1 MDKWLE
7 KPWAIRLVSLFLAVL
22 LFAVAAFDQNIN
34 DGSTDSRT
42 PSTATNETQ
51 TLEDV
56 PIQVEIDEE
65 NYVVSGIPD
74 TVTVTLQGPVSLVT
88 PVAVRRNFEV
98 FVNLENLDVGTHLVP
113 IEYNGIPS
121 KVNVYI
127 EPEEIEVIIEE
138 RATKEF
144 TANVDLINRDKI
156 EAGYEIANVY
166 TEPSTVEL
174 VGSKSAI
181 DRAAI
186 VKAFIDVT
194 GMNESQTIDNV
205 PVKVYDTEG
214 NELNVRVNPPTLKVT
229 LDVKS
234 PNKSVPISLKTENE
248 LPDGIQLLSMDLE
261 TEEVQVFAPED
272 FLGTLEEMATKP
284 IDLSSITES
293 GSIEIELESSEQIRR
308 ISQSTVT
315 VSIEVETE
323 EDRVLQEIPI
333 TVENEPED
341 LVAEWNPNTINV
353 TLTGFP
359 SVLEGITENDIDVRA
374 NLNGLSSGTHEV
386 PLSIEL
392 TEEFRDQ
399 VEITSETENIT
410 VVLTDE

>member
-7 KPWAIRLVSLFLAVL
+7 KPWAIRLVALFLAVL

-34 DGSTDSRT
+34 DGSIDSRT

-56 PIQVEIDEE
+56 PIQVEIDDEK
-65 NYVVSGIPD
+65 YVVSGIPD

-98 FVNLENLDVGTHLVP
+98 FVNLEDLEEGTHLVP

-121 KVNVYI
+121 KINVYI

-138 RATKEF
+138 RASKEF
-144 TANVDLINRDKI
+144 TTNVDLINRDKI
-156 EAGYEIANVY
+156 EPGFEIANVY
-166 TEPSTVEL
+166 AEPSTVEL

-181 DRAAI
+181 ERAAI
-186 VKAFIDVT
+186 VKAYVDVT
-194 GMNESQTIDNV
+194 GISESQTIDNV
-205 PVKVYDTEG
+205 PIKVYDNEG
-214 NELNVRVNPPTLKVT
+214 NELNVRVNPPTLKIT

-234 PNKSVPISLKTENE
+234 PNKTVPISLKTENE
-248 LPDGIQLLSMDLE
+248 LPEGIRLTSMDLE
-261 TEEVQVFAPED
+261 TEEVQVFASED
-272 FLGTLEEMATKP
+272 YLANLEELETKS

-293 GSIEIELESSEQIRR
+293 GSIEVELASSEQIRKLN
-308 ISQSTVT
+308 QSSVK
-315 VSIEVETE
+315 VNVEIEEKE
-323 EDRVLQEIPI
+323 ERVMEDIPI
-333 TVENEPED
+333 STENQPGD
-341 LVAEWNPNTINV
+341 LEIELDATTISV

-359 SVLEGITENDIDVRA
+359 SILDEISESDIEAFV
-374 NLNGLSSGTHEV
+374 NLSGLSSGTHEV
-386 PLSIEL
+386 PLSIQL
-392 TEEFRDQ
+392 TEEFQEQ
-399 VEITSETENIT
+399 VQITSETENIT